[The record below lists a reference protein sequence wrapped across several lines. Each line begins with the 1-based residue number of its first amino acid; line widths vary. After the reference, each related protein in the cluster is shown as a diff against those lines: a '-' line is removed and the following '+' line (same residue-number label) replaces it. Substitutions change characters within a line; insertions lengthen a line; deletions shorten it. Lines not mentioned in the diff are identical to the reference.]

1 MAITTR
7 NITNLFMLL
16 GLALCLFSC
25 SSRLEEHNPAYKYG
39 LAYKR
44 YDYPPMVFRRK
55 KYMYGQDIEL
65 FKGTPAWS
73 LAKAVYEQDTTKIHR
88 LCEKDKSLLHVTEG
102 KFQSTLLSWA
112 VYNYRYFSA
121 RSLLLEGANPN
132 DKSSSANTPF
142 IEAAEKE
149 ETSNYLSL
157 LLKFGGKVNDL
168 IYDSPV
174 IVTPLQMAAARNLS
188 STKILV
194 DAGANI
200 NFSTDGYNTALSWAL
215 IAEKFDIALYL
226 LENGADCEM
235 PVCKSDDSMFYPID
249 FVEISRSTKGTE
261 EYKQKEKLLKFLLD
275 HKKEEKE
282 K

>member
-1 MAITTR
+1 
-7 NITNLFMLL
+7 MLL

-174 IVTPLQMAAARNLS
+174 TVTPLKNAAAHNLS

-200 NFSTDGYNTALSWAL
+200 NFSTDGYSTAFSWAL
-215 IAEKFDIALYL
+215 FAGRYDIALYL
-226 LENGADCEM
+226 AENGADCEM
-235 PVCKSDDSMFYPID
+235 PVSKNEDNYSYPIG
-249 FVEISRSTKGTE
+249 FLTRTGPKKGTE
-261 EYKQKEKLLKFLLD
+261 GYEQKEKLLKFLLD